1 MSLDAV
7 RTVSLLGATMS
18 TGLMAGVFGLYAHTI
33 MPGLRTTDDR
43 TFIGAFQSIDHAIIN
58 PWFIGASFLGAA
70 VFTSVAA
77 ATNRHTPACRWILA
91 ALIAYLATMV
101 ITVAVHVPLND
112 AIKAAGNPDQIAD
125 LHRVRSNFRE
135 ARWAAWNLARA
146 VASTTGFAI
155 LMWSLVLHGRATR

>member
-1 MSLDAV
+1 MSIDTA
-7 RTVSLLGATMS
+7 RTVSLMGATMS
-18 TGLMAGVFGLYAHTI
+18 TGLMAGVFSLYAHTI

-77 ATNRHTPACRWILA
+77 ATNRPRPVFTWILA

-101 ITVAVHVPLND
+101 ITAVVHVPLND
-112 AIKAAGNPDQIAD
+112 ALKAAGNPNNIAD
-125 LHRVRSNFRE
+125 LHRVRLNFHE

-146 VASTTGFAI
+146 VASTAAFAM
-155 LMWSLVLHGRATR
+155 LTWSLVLHGHSTR